1 MVGAEWGW
9 AVLTMALVVRPR
21 RVQLSAPGGTEGRRY
36 TGASQ
41 LFSRLF
47 FFQPQS
53 IEKPSKLEKRPGP
66 GEAEKRKLQPP
77 LYSMSR

>member
-1 MVGAEWGW
+1 M
-9 AVLTMALVVRPR
+9 PSY
-21 RVQLSAPGGTEGRRY
+21 QLQEAQRAGGTQVPL
-36 TGASQ
+36 S
-41 LFSRLF
+41 FSLGYF